1 MYGQQP
7 LTDDELII
15 RRVKKQRSKLFGCVP
30 GAHQQMGFLPIEVS
44 DQIATFATDGR
55 KILVNKLYAES
66 INDLNT
72 RGIIVHESLHI
83 GLKHHIRLVVWM
95 KRCGLSKED
104 AHEIWNM
111 GADYVINGMIKGSEN
126 YGKDFTLPDNVL
138 WDDIYSTCGWP
149 VEKICNDILRKGWK
163 PKPKRKRP
171 PGPGKGPPGP
181 GKGPPGGEDPTDHGC
196 GEILVPEELQG
207 DSKEAKEA
215 RAKEVQDI
223 NNRVAEAAMLEK
235 QIGAGKGG
243 MFDKI
248 FKSTGKTASSEHIR
262 YFLKKHFS
270 HVRSYKRPNKRF
282 LHRKIYLPG
291 KIKTPHTLYAC
302 IDSSASMGRDD
313 FEKCRKNLVR
323 WSKDLGLSL
332 IRVAYVDTEI
342 HMNPKTD
349 EPWYDMDLKNGGGAD
364 AMELDIYG
372 GGGTGFDPIF
382 DYIKKNNEDVGGL
395 VYFTDGYGS
404 VSDKSPNFPV
414 LWITT
419 GKAPEVYGHYDD
431 DTKLF
436 GKVVH
441 I

>member
-215 RAKEVQDI
+215 RAKEEQDI

-235 QIGAGKGG
+235 QIGGGKGG

-291 KIKTPHTLYAC
+291 KIKTPHTLYTC
-302 IDSSASMGRDD
+302 IDSSASMGKDE
-313 FEKCRKNLVR
+313 FEKCRKNLVK
-323 WSKDLGLSL
+323 WAKELGLSK
-332 IRVAYVDTEI
+332 IRVAYVDSEI
-342 HMNPKTD
+342 HMNPD
-349 EPWYDMDLKNGGGAD
+349 IGEPWYDIDLRNGGGAD

-372 GGGTGFDPIF
+372 GGGTSFDPIF
-382 DYIKKNNEDVGGL
+382 DYLEKSNEDVGGL
-395 VYFTDGYGS
+395 VYFTDGMGS
-404 VSDKSPNFPV
+404 VSERNPSFPV

-419 GKAPEVYGHYDD
+419 YQAPRFGGRSDEGKP
-431 DTKLF
+431 F

>member
-104 AHEIWNM
+104 AHEISNM

-196 GEILVPEELQG
+196 GEILGPEELQG

-215 RAKEVQDI
+215 KNIV
-223 NNRVAEAAMLEK
+223 
-235 QIGAGKGG
+235 
-243 MFDKI
+243 
-248 FKSTGKTASSEHIR
+248 
-262 YFLKKHFS
+262 
-270 HVRSYKRPNKRF
+270 
-282 LHRKIYLPG
+282 IY
-291 KIKTPHTLYAC
+291 
-302 IDSSASMGRDD
+302 M
-313 FEKCRKNLVR
+313 
-323 WSKDLGLSL
+323 
-332 IRVAYVDTEI
+332 
-342 HMNPKTD
+342 
-349 EPWYDMDLKNGGGAD
+349 
-364 AMELDIYG
+364 
-372 GGGTGFDPIF
+372 
-382 DYIKKNNEDVGGL
+382 
-395 VYFTDGYGS
+395 
-404 VSDKSPNFPV
+404 
-414 LWITT
+414 
-419 GKAPEVYGHYDD
+419 
-431 DTKLF
+431 
-436 GKVVH
+436 
-441 I
+441 